1 MAKVIII
8 GLEQAAAGEICRALA
23 VDKHQIRKQS
33 HNCLTPELLE
43 ADIVFAGGEPACYL
57 PVLRHVRENRPA
69 LPFVV
74 VTKNAETSEWLDA
87 LEAGAT
93 DYCSVPIGTRQVRW
107 LMASVPLSVQLQ
119 RRPSYGAIPTAR

>member
-1 MAKVIII
+1 MAKVVLV

-33 HNCLTPELLE
+33 HNTITQELLE
-43 ADIVFAGGEPACYL
+43 ADIVFAGGEPARYL
-57 PVLRHVRENRPA
+57 SVLKHVRTRRPA

-74 VTKNAETSEWLDA
+74 VTQSAETREWLDA

-93 DYCSVPIGTRQVRW
+93 DYCSIPIGTRQVRW
-107 LMASVPLSVQLQ
+107 LMASVPLSAGLA
-119 RRPSYGAIPTAR
+119 RRRSYSAIGA